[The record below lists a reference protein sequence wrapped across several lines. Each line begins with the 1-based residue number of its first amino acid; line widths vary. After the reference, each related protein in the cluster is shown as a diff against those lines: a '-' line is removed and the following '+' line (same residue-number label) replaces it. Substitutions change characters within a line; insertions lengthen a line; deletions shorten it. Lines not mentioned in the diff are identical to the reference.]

1 MATGTAQDV
10 ASLNDE
16 LNRAIFEGKALEA
29 FEKLYDEK
37 VVMQENTDE
46 PFVGKAL
53 NRKREI
59 EFLGSIQE
67 FHGGSLIGTAVNGDR
82 SYAEV
87 EFDVTFKNGTRVKMT
102 QVASRQWKNGKILH
116 ERFYYKAH

>member
-46 PFVGKAL
+46 PFVGKAGQL
-53 NRKREI
+53 LTKII
-59 EFLGSIQE
+59 EAME